1 MDQLNKIKLHEK
13 DPMSNSWEND
23 KMVITAEFSKI
34 ARELIKKGV
43 VSSTEAV
50 NEISSVFQ
58 QDKIF
63 HDLFPILFNIELC
76 KHKLNAENP
85 K

>member
-13 DPMSNSWEND
+13 DPMANSWEND
-23 KMVITAEFSKI
+23 KMVIAAEFSKI

-43 VSSTEAV
+43 VSPTEAV

-76 KHKLNAENP
+76 KHKLKAQNN
-85 K
+85 